1 MNCLLCNSN
10 ETKEIFSYKEG
21 SFVTESKKYFANV
34 GIRTCENCKIS
45 YCTNIIKENLDN
57 YYKSIYQNTQNKKK
71 DRFKEFNSRFFSQVL
86 FFINHVK
93 LHKNIKVLEV
103 GPSNL
108 GILPSL
114 KIFQEKIYYY
124 YFDQITLKHKFNNIT
139 KLGDYFDPDT
149 SKLPEIDLIW
159 MSHSLEHIIPKD
171 LIKIIK
177 TYHDA
182 LKKGGK
188 IFIEIPN
195 DVKTKSFNVPHTLF
209 FEKEG
214 LSKLFEKLN
223 FKILAISEINSVEHL
238 NFSNLKNENK
248 NTKIEKKSFLN
259 KLYLFIQT
267 FIPDKYVKKYA
278 FKHFIS
284 NGPNSNFPI
293 IRLIVEKKD

>member
-1 MNCLLCNSN
+1 M
-10 ETKEIFSYKEG
+10 
-21 SFVTESKKYFANV
+21 
-34 GIRTCENCKIS
+34 
-45 YCTNIIKENLDN
+45 
-57 YYKSIYQNTQNKKK
+57 
-71 DRFKEFNSRFFSQVL
+71 
-86 FFINHVK
+86 
-93 LHKNIKVLEV
+93 
-103 GPSNL
+103 
-108 GILPSL
+108 

-177 TYHDA
+177 KYHEA

-223 FKILAISEINSVEHL
+223 FKILAISEINSVENL

-248 NTKIEKKSFLN
+248 NIKIEKK
-259 KLYLFIQT
+259 
-267 FIPDKYVKKYA
+267 
-278 FKHFIS
+278 
-284 NGPNSNFPI
+284 
-293 IRLIVEKKD
+293 

>member
-1 MNCLLCNSN
+1 MNCLLCNNN
-10 ETKEIFSYKEG
+10 ETKEIYNYQDG
-21 SFVTESKKYFANV
+21 SFVKESKKYFANV
-34 GIRTCENCKIS
+34 RVRTCENCKIS
-45 YCTNIIKENLDN
+45 FCTNIVKENLDN
-57 YYKSIYQNTQNKKK
+57 FYKSIYQNFQNKKI

-103 GPSNL
+103 GPNNL

-124 YFDQITLKHKFNNIT
+124 YFDQILLDHKHNNII
-139 KLGDYFDPDT
+139 KLGNYFDPNT

-159 MSHSLEHIIPKD
+159 MSHSLEHIMPKE
-171 LIKIIK
+171 LIKVIK

-182 LKKGGK
+182 LKKSGK

-195 DVKTKSFNVPHTLF
+195 DVKRKSFNVPHTLF

-214 LSKLFEKLN
+214 LIKLFEKLN
-223 FKILAISEINSVEHL
+223 FKIIALSEIDGVDHF
-238 NFSNLKNENK
+238 NFSNIKNENK
-248 NTKIEKKSFLN
+248 TSKIEKKTFFN
-259 KLYLFIQT
+259 KLYLFIQK

-293 IRLIVEKKD
+293 IRLIVEKKN